1 MVFQLGDWVGNCNY
15 PIVNRQQIAK
25 YAICVRPGYGWVLV
39 GAIMSFG
46 FHLITGNLVPPSKNA
61 SVQGV
66 N

>member
-25 YAICVRPGYGWVLV
+25 YAICVRSGYGWVLV
-39 GAIMSFG
+39 GVIMSFG
-46 FHLITGNLVPPSKNA
+46 VHLITGNLVPPSKNA